1 MDIENRILTIEK
13 DVLTLTQNQN
23 SYSDTIVSALQTTLN
38 QISTLK
44 AEVYEL
50 KHNQNLIMNND
61 FMHVSTFQYGNTGD
75 KQLMPGIPD
84 PLNGQI

>member
-38 QISTLK
+38 QISTCL
-44 AEVYEL
+44 
-50 KHNQNLIMNND
+50 
-61 FMHVSTFQYGNTGD
+61 
-75 KQLMPGIPD
+75 
-84 PLNGQI
+84 

>member
-44 AEVYEL
+44 AEVY
-50 KHNQNLIMNND
+50 
-61 FMHVSTFQYGNTGD
+61 D
-75 KQLMPGIPD
+75 KTQSESHYE
-84 PLNGQI
+84 